1 MGIEER
7 CEVMNKRQRK
17 KQAKRKKLGV
27 EGVGY
32 FKANLSWTNDPRIIG
47 ALKLLAEEEKAGA
60 AHEQ

>member
-1 MGIEER
+1 
-7 CEVMNKRQRK
+7 MNKRQRK

-60 AHEQ
+60 ANEQ

>member
-7 CEVMNKRQRK
+7 CEGMNKRQRK

-27 EGVGY
+27 EGVVY